1 MGPESGVNFLTGLP
15 DLSLVAADLGNLL
28 GLTLLV
34 VLILVLLRIIE
45 NALRVRIGPDRDV
58 ENLQKQ
64 IDQLKGQLQRE
75 RQESTGRINVLE
87 SQLAFLTD
95 QLQNTVKTMGVL
107 ERRAKAL
114 EEENRQLMAELERY
128 GEKMPDVPLLHICGD
143 PLFCQDDRIQIN
155 RARVPYRAMDRA
167 TRDAVEG
174 EMQRRREDGTEYRWI
189 VVSAHGSREG
199 IALEDGVA
207 PPHWWS
213 RAIDAKT
220 KLLVLANCDGP
231 EVGDALA
238 GVVERVIVMYGE
250 INSDDAASFI
260 LSLFRS
266 LWTGAAIDDAYWFAR
281 QQVPQIAPF
290 IDIRKA

>member
-1 MGPESGVNFLTGLP
+1 MTPESAINLLERLTDVIAVP
-15 DLSLVAADLGNLL
+15 ESVADLL

-34 VLILVLLRIIE
+34 VLIIVLLRVIE
-45 NALRVRIGPDRDV
+45 SALRVRIGPDRDL
-58 ENLQKQ
+58 EQLQKQ

-75 RQESTGRINVLE
+75 RIEATGRITVLE
-87 SQLAFLTD
+87 GQLAFLTE
-95 QLQNTVKTMGVL
+95 QLQNTVKSMGIL
-107 ERRAKAL
+107 ERKAQAL
-114 EEENRQLMAELERY
+114 EVENTRLLAELERHTI
-128 GEKMPDVPLLHICGD
+128 KIPDVPLLHICGD

-174 EMQRRREDGTEYRWI
+174 EMQRRREDGTEYLWI
-189 VVSAHGSREG
+189 LVSAHGTREG
-199 IALEDGVA
+199 IALEDGLA

-238 GVVERVIVMYGE
+238 GIVERVIVMYGD
-250 INSDDAASFI
+250 IATDDAAAFV
-260 LSLFRS
+260 LSLLRS

>member
-1 MGPESGVNFLTGLP
+1 MTPESAINLLERLTDVIAVP
-15 DLSLVAADLGNLL
+15 ESVADLL

-34 VLILVLLRIIE
+34 VLIIVLLRVIE
-45 NALRVRIGPDRDV
+45 SALRVRIGPDRDL
-58 ENLQKQ
+58 EQLQKQ

-75 RQESTGRINVLE
+75 RIEATGRITVLE
-87 SQLAFLTD
+87 GQLAFLTE

-107 ERRAKAL
+107 ERKAQVL
-114 EEENRQLMAELERY
+114 EAENARLLAELDQHAT
-128 GEKMPDVPLLHICGD
+128 KLPDVPLLHICGD

-174 EMQRRREDGTEYRWI
+174 EMQRRREDGTEYLWI
-189 VVSAHGSREG
+189 LVSAHGTREG
-199 IALEDGVA
+199 IALEDGLA

-238 GVVERVIVMYGE
+238 GIVERVIVMYGD
-250 INSDDAASFI
+250 IATDDAAAFV

>member
-1 MGPESGVNFLTGLP
+1 MIPESAINLLERLTDVIAVP
-15 DLSLVAADLGNLL
+15 ESVADLL

-34 VLILVLLRIIE
+34 VLIIVLLRVIE
-45 NALRVRIGPDRDV
+45 SALRVRIGPDRNL
-58 ENLQKQ
+58 EQLQKQ

-75 RQESTGRINVLE
+75 RIEATGRITVLE
-87 SQLAFLTD
+87 GQLAFLTE
-95 QLQNTVKTMGVL
+95 QLQNTVKSMGILERKAQVL
-107 ERRAKAL
+107 EA
-114 EEENRQLMAELERY
+114 ENARLLAELDRHTT
-128 GEKMPDVPLLHICGD
+128 KLPDVPLLHICGD

-174 EMQRRREDGTEYRWI
+174 EMQRRREDGTEYLWI
-189 VVSAHGSREG
+189 LVSAHGTREG
-199 IALEDGVA
+199 IALEDGLA

-238 GVVERVIVMYGE
+238 GIVERVIVMYGD
-250 INSDDAASFI
+250 IATDDAAAFV